1 MANNKTCCKDGC
13 DRPAARGK
21 DAWCLECRAAYQR
34 EYTETKL
41 VQARGAGFGDGCEAM
56 REALMA
62 TFDAMGRAQISAGEA
77 VGVVRQAMRPTLVR
91 PKHVDFVAVRDVDV

>member
-1 MANNKTCCKDGC
+1 MANDKRCSKEGC

-56 REALMA
+56 RESLVK
-62 TFDAMGRAQISAGEA
+62 TFDAMGRAQI
-77 VGVVRQAMRPTLVR
+77 VRQAMRPSLVR
-91 PKHVDFVAVRDVDV
+91 PKHVDLVAGGNVNV

>member
-1 MANNKTCCKDGC
+1 MANDKTCSKDGC

-41 VQARGAGFGDGCEAM
+41 VQARAAGFGDGCEAM
-56 REALMA
+56 REALVA

-91 PKHVDFVAVRDVDV
+91 PKHVDLIPRGNVNI